1 MGNVQPQ
8 RDTAG
13 MKLNYSLK
21 DLQNALKRKKKV
33 IKEDSLQCS
42 LEMFFLIVPLTE
54 IFPLETNI
62 PFLLSQ
68 VLRCLDGIAQ
78 MGLSLVSIGDLGVH
92 THTRPAA
99 VLSP

>member
-13 MKLNYSLK
+13 MQLNYSLK

-42 LEMFFLIVPLTE
+42 LEMFFLNVPLTE
-54 IFPLETNI
+54 IFPLET
-62 PFLLSQ
+62 
-68 VLRCLDGIAQ
+68 GIFHSFCRRFFRA
-78 MGLSLVSIGDLGVH
+78 
-92 THTRPAA
+92 
-99 VLSP
+99 